1 MTRTKLI
8 PEKVG
13 TPATVLEDLNAALT
27 IGIEELTRPI
37 DAIKR
42 QAKSPITVGI
52 SRSDEE
58 IIQLNLVTNMLE
70 SGTPRDRISYKNLR
84 YLAAMDRP
92 LNLSQDLLDMR
103 LRVTFKQVLPKSML
117 IRVGSPTI

>member
-1 MTRTKLI
+1 M
-8 PEKVG
+8 
-13 TPATVLEDLNAALT
+13 
-27 IGIEELTRPI
+27 
-37 DAIKR
+37 
-42 QAKSPITVGI
+42 GI

-70 SGTPRDRISYKNLR
+70 AGTPRDRISYKNLR

-92 LNLSQDLLDMR
+92 LNLFQDLLDTQ
-103 LRVTFKQVLPKSML
+103 LRVMFNQVLPKSMLL